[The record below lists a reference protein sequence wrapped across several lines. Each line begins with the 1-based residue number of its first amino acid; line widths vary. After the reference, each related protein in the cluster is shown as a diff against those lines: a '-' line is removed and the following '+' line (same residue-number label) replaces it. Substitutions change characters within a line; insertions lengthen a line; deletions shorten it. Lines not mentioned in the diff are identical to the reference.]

1 MLHSYP
7 FRLGFL
13 QQKNSLPITC
23 TSCFTQIRSF
33 HTCSCSLS
41 IFPGY
46 PQMVHTILVSMRK
59 LSLSVPCGSRCWCS
73 FRQPRY
79 IADHI
84 KLKYILVSFH
94 RPKYEEFQKARLH
107 NCFSQPLYTLNLL
120 FLRSET
126 CCSLSVQETVVA
138 AICPGCPRTIPND
151 SPELKELL
159 KVSMEKY
166 NSESNDDFYYKG
178 GEILSATV

>member
-1 MLHSYP
+1 M
-7 FRLGFL
+7 
-13 QQKNSLPITC
+13 
-23 TSCFTQIRSF
+23 
-33 HTCSCSLS
+33 
-41 IFPGY
+41 
-46 PQMVHTILVSMRK
+46 
-59 LSLSVPCGSRCWCS
+59 
-73 FRQPRY
+73 
-79 IADHI
+79 
-84 KLKYILVSFH
+84 VSFH

-126 CCSLSVQETVVA
+126 CWSLSVQETVVA

-178 GEILSATV
+178 GEILSATVQVGIYHRDEEQT